1 MEYNFSKIEQDW
13 KKYWKE
19 NNVYK
24 VSNDSYRPKYY
35 ILDMFPYPSGAGLHV
50 GHPLG
55 YIASDIYAR
64 YKRMAGYNVLHPM
77 GYDAFGLPAEQYA
90 LETGQ
95 HPAVTT
101 EKNIA
106 RYREQLDNIG
116 FCYDWSREVR
126 TSDPKYYKW
135 TQWIFLQL
143 FHSWYD
149 RREHKTRTIATL
161 IAIFEKEGNVNTPA
175 PGNEELSFDATAWKG
190 FTEKE
195 KRDALMHYRVAYQ
208 GHAEVWWCEALGTV
222 LANDEVVNGVS
233 ERGGHPVERKQMR
246 QWFLRITEYA
256 ERLLNSLD
264 TLDWSEAMKEMQRN
278 WIGKSK
284 GAEVLFRLTPPLSK
298 GEGDG
303 TQGKEDLSGQEGWQ
317 TADRK
322 AYSTIA
328 DYQKELKNNLTEA
341 ENTLW
346 QRIRNN
352 QLGAK
357 FRRQHVFG
365 KYIADFIC
373 LPEKLV
379 IEIDGKIHDE
389 RKEEDAQRTAF
400 FKEQGYRVIRFTND
414 EVIKDIQSVVEKI
427 KTEIKAGAGQS
438 ALNAEDVQESE
449 ALSFGEGLGE
459 AKHTI
464 KVFTTRPDTIFGV
477 DFMVLAPEHEL
488 VDEITTQEQQQ
499 AIAAYKQY
507 VKSRSERERMS
518 EVKQV
523 TGCFTGAYAI
533 HPFTKKEIP
542 VWIAE
547 YVLAGYG
554 TGAIMAVPSGDDR
567 DHAFAKHFNI
577 PITNIFGD
585 KYNGEEAYSDKG
597 GKIAEHSDFLN
608 GMDVPQAIEA
618 AIDALV
624 KIGVGKK
631 KVNYKLRDAGFSRQR
646 YWGEPFPIIYVDDVP
661 YATDEEIFNKH
672 PELQQLPVALPHV
685 DSYKPGPEGQGPLA
699 NISDWVNLTPSPSP
713 QVERGANVPK
723 YAVRGANIYKN
734 ARENRKEATEAENI
748 LWEQL
753 RNRNIEDKFRRQHP
767 VEGYIVDF
775 VCLQKAL
782 VIEVDGAYHAEKGQ
796 AEYDAERTKTLIELG
811 FRELRF
817 TNEEVISNTEE
828 VIAKIQKALSEP
840 INKPVTP
847 SPFMEKGPG
856 DEVWTRETNT
866 MPGYAGSSWYFLR
879 YMDPHND
886 ETFASK
892 KATDY
897 WREVDL
903 YIGGTEH
910 AVGHLLYSRMWTK
923 ALHDLGHISFAEPF
937 KKLVNQGMIQ
947 GSTRFVYRKTGTN
960 TFVSAGLKEKETVDQ
975 IRVDVNIVDG
985 LELNIEAFKK
995 WRHEYAEAE
1004 FILEDGKYICGTE
1017 VEKMS
1022 KRYYNVVNPDDIVAK
1037 FGADTFRMYEMFLGP
1052 IEMSKP
1058 WDTKG
1063 IEGVHRFLK
1072 KMWRM
1077 YFDEQQGWIVNDEAA
1092 TDAELRTLHKTIK
1105 KISEDIERFSFNTC
1119 ISQFMICVN
1128 ELSSLNGHKRAI
1140 LEPLAALICPFAP
1153 HLAEELWHR
1162 FGHDS
1167 SVVAAAFPAWEEK
1180 YVTENSKK
1188 YPVAVNGKT
1197 RVEMEFPLDM
1207 EQALIEQEVLADPT
1221 IVKWLEGKTPKK
1233 VIYVKGRM
1241 INVVV

>member
-1 MEYNFSKIEQDW
+1 MEYNFNKIEQDW
-13 KKYWKE
+13 KKYWKD

-24 VSNDSYRPKYY
+24 VSNDSDKPKYY

-64 YKRMAGYNVLHPM
+64 YKRLSGYNVLHPM

-101 EKNIA
+101 ENNIK

-149 RREHKTRTIATL
+149 RKENKTRPISTL
-161 IAIFEKEGNVNTPA
+161 VDLFEKEGNSNIPS
-175 PGNEELSFDATAWKG
+175 PGNEDLQFDAAAWKN
-190 FTEKE
+190 FSERE
-195 KRDALMHYRVAYQ
+195 KREALMSYRVAYQ
-208 GHAEVWWCEALGTV
+208 GYAEVWWCEALGTV

-284 GAEVLFRLTPPLSK
+284 GAEIDF
-298 GEGDG
+298 
-303 TQGKEDLSGQEGWQ
+303 
-317 TADRK
+317 A
-322 AYSTIA
+322 
-328 DYQKELKNNLTEA
+328 LTE
-341 ENTLW
+341 
-346 QRIRNN
+346 
-352 QLGAK
+352 
-357 FRRQHVFG
+357 
-365 KYIADFIC
+365 
-373 LPEKLV
+373 
-379 IEIDGKIHDE
+379 
-389 RKEEDAQRTAF
+389 
-400 FKEQGYRVIRFTND
+400 
-414 EVIKDIQSVVEKI
+414 
-427 KTEIKAGAGQS
+427 
-438 ALNAEDVQESE
+438 
-449 ALSFGEGLGE
+449 GEGLI
-459 AKHTI
+459 T
-464 KVFTTRPDTIFGV
+464 VFTTRPDTIFGV

-488 VDEITTQEQQQ
+488 VDLITTDAQKQ
-499 AIAAYKQY
+499 AVADYKQY

-523 TGCFTGAYAI
+523 TGCFTGAYAL

-554 TGAIMAVPSGDDR
+554 TGAIMAVPSGDYR

-577 PITNIFGD
+577 PITNIFG
-585 KYNGEEAYSDKG
+585 KLYTGEEAMSDKSAT
-597 GKIAEHSDFLN
+597 IENSDFLT
-608 GMDVPQAIEA
+608 GMDVSQATDA
-618 AIDALV
+618 AINALV
-624 KIGVGKK
+624 KLGTGKRRI
-631 KVNYKLRDAGFSRQR
+631 NYKLRDAGFSRQR
-646 YWGEPFPIIYVDDVP
+646 YWGEPFPIIYVDDMP
-661 YATDEEIFNKH
+661 YGTDEEIFKAH
-672 PELQQLPVALPHV
+672 PELQQLPVELPHV

-699 NISDWVNLTPSPSP
+699 NIPNWVNTP
-713 QVERGANVPK
+713 A
-723 YAVRGANIYKN
+723 
-734 ARENRKEATEAENI
+734 
-748 LWEQL
+748 
-753 RNRNIEDKFRRQHP
+753 
-767 VEGYIVDF
+767 
-775 VCLQKAL
+775 
-782 VIEVDGAYHAEKGQ
+782 GQ
-796 AEYDAERTKTLIELG
+796 
-811 FRELRF
+811 
-817 TNEEVISNTEE
+817 
-828 VIAKIQKALSEP
+828 
-840 INKPVTP
+840 
-847 SPFMEKGPG
+847 
-856 DEVWTRETNT
+856 RETNT

-886 ETFASK
+886 EAFAGK

-923 ALHDLGHISFAEPF
+923 ALCDLGFISFDEPF

-960 TFVSAGLKEKETVDQ
+960 TFISAGLKGKEQVDD
-975 IRVDVNIVDG
+975 IRVDVNLVDG
-985 LELNIEAFKK
+985 LELDLETFKR
-995 WRHEYAEAE
+995 WRPEYADAE
-1004 FILEDGKYICGTE
+1004 FLLEDGKYICGAE

-1022 KRYYNVVNPDDIVAK
+1022 KSKYNVVNPDDIVNQY
-1037 FGADTFRMYEMFLGP
+1037 GADTFRMYEMFLGP

-1072 KMWRM
+1072 KMWRL
-1077 YFDEQQGWIVNDEAA
+1077 YFDEQKGWIVTDEAA
-1092 TDAELRTLHKTIK
+1092 TEAELRVLHKTIK
-1105 KISEDIERFSFNTC
+1105 KITDDIERFSFNTC
-1119 ISQFMICVN
+1119 VSQFMICVN
-1128 ELSSLNGHKRAI
+1128 ELSALNCHKRAI
-1140 LEPLAALICPFAP
+1140 LEKLSVLICPFAP
-1153 HLAEELWHR
+1153 HMAEELWHQ
-1162 FGHDS
+1162 FGHNT
-1167 SVVAAAFPAWEEK
+1167 SVVAADFPKYEEQ

-1197 RVEMEFPLDM
+1197 RVELEFPLDM
-1207 EQALIEQEVLADPT
+1207 EQSLIEKEVLADPT
-1221 IVKWLEGKTPKK
+1221 IIKWLEGKAPKK
-1233 VIYVKGRM
+1233 VIYVKGKM